1 MQFVFSEEQAQ
12 LRDAVR
18 RFLGQHSPPSEV
30 RRLMETEAGYDA
42 GVWRRLHDELAV
54 GGVHVPERYG
64 GQGFSFAELAI
75 VLEEMGRALYCG
87 PYFSSTVLAATAILL
102 AGSEDDK
109 GELLPAIASGERLA
123 TLVFGEAERR
133 WRIEGNMEVVAHD
146 GVLNGSHGYVLDGC
160 AADLLLVPAWGRG
173 GDFSQT
179 LYAVEADAPGL
190 SRQPLAPLDPTR
202 KLAEITFENT
212 PARLIGT
219 EGGAKD
225 ALATTLR
232 LGEVALANEMVG
244 GAQRLLESAVAYA
257 SERVQFGREVG
268 SFQAIKH
275 RCAELLLTVELAK
288 SAAYQA
294 ANAAAEDGAAE
305 LPALASLAKATASE
319 AYMQAAKDCIQIHG
333 GIGFTWDNDTHLWYK
348 RAKSSEMFLGSPA
361 EHRER
366 LMERWHTLS
375 GATAA
380 SKPAATQSAPSDSAE
395 AATVRAEVRAWLD
408 ANWDPNA
415 RLAEWRGKLADSGW
429 GMPTW
434 PKAWF
439 GRDLPQALAPVVD
452 EEFARVGAVG
462 VSKTGIRLLAAATL
476 LEHGT
481 DAQKA
486 KYLRRILTGEDTWC
500 QLFSE
505 PGSGS
510 DLAGAAS
517 RAEFDGEQW
526 IVNGQKVWTTSADHA
541 DYGLLLAR
549 TDWDV
554 PKHQG
559 LSYFILT
566 MHQSGVEVRPLKQMN
581 GHASFNQVFFTDA
594 KVAPED
600 QVSNTGNGWQVAITT
615 LAHERRGADR
625 IGGSGHQ
632 AERQGPI
639 YEEERKEQAIA
650 NEPYRWYPQR
660 AGRVDLV
667 VERAEITGAIGDPV
681 VRQEI
686 ARLLALEKSAE
697 WTARRARA
705 AQEQG
710 RPQGPEGSLGKLAG
724 SHVARL
730 ACHVHTLIAG
740 ADAML
745 AGPDGAL
752 DGLIAEI
759 LVSVP
764 ATSIA
769 GGTDEIQRNIIAERV
784 LGLPKEPRMDGG
796 PFRNVRRN

>member
-18 RFLGQHSPPSEV
+18 RFLAQHSPASEV
-30 RRLMETEAGYDA
+30 RRLMETDA
-42 GVWRRLHDELAV
+42 GCDADVWRRLHDELAV
-54 GGVHVPERYG
+54 GGVHIPERYG

-87 PYFSSTVLAATAILL
+87 PYFSSTVLAATAILH

-123 TLVFGEAERR
+123 TLVFGETERR
-133 WRIEGNMEVVAHD
+133 WEIEYNMEVTAHD
-146 GVLNGSHGYVLDGC
+146 GVLNGAHCYVLDGC
-160 AADLLLVPAWGRG
+160 NADLLLVPAWGRG
-173 GDFSQT
+173 GAFGQT

-190 SRQPLAPLDPTR
+190 SRHPLAPLDPTR
-202 KLAEITFENT
+202 KLAEIGFENT

-219 EGGAKD
+219 EGGAGD
-225 ALATTLR
+225 AMATTLR

-244 GAQRLLESAVAYA
+244 GAQRLLESAVDYA
-257 SERVQFGREVG
+257 GARVQFGRAVG

-294 ANAAAEDGAAE
+294 ANAAAEGDAN
-305 LPALASLAKATASE
+305 LPALASLAKAAASD

-348 RAKSSEMFLGSPA
+348 RAKSSEVFLGSPT

-366 LMERWHTLS
+366 LLRWKMPQES
-375 GATAA
+375 TAPT
-380 SKPAATQSAPSDSAE
+380 KPSNAQDAPSDGTEAE
-395 AATVRAEVRAWLD
+395 TVRAEARAWLD

-434 PKAWF
+434 PKDWF
-439 GRDLPQALAPVVD
+439 GRDLPQALAPVVE
-452 EEFARVGAVG
+452 EEFARIGAVG

-526 IVNGQKVWTTSADHA
+526 IVNGQKVWTTSAHHA

-549 TDWDV
+549 TDWDA

-559 LSYFILT
+559 LSYFILN

-594 KVAPED
+594 RVAPED
-600 QVSNTGNGWQVAITT
+600 QISSTGNGWQVAITT

-625 IGGSGHQ
+625 IGGSGRQ
-632 AERQGPI
+632 AERNGSI
-639 YEEERKEQAIA
+639 YAEEREEQAIA

-667 VERAEITGAIGDPV
+667 VERAEATGAIGDPV

-686 ARLLALEKSAE
+686 ARLLTLSSSAE

-796 PFRNVRRN
+796 PFRDVRRN

>member
-18 RFLGQHSPPSEV
+18 RFLSQHSPPSEA
-30 RRLMETEAGYDA
+30 RRLMATDAGYD
-42 GVWRRLHDELAV
+42 GEVWRRLCTELAL
-54 GGVHVPERYG
+54 GGVHIPERHG
-64 GQGFSFAELAI
+64 GQGFTFAELAI

-87 PYFSSTVLAATAILL
+87 PYFSSTVLAATAILN
-102 AGSEDDK
+102 AGSEADKDD
-109 GELLPAIASGERLA
+109 LLPAIAAGERRAALA
-123 TLVFGEAERR
+123 FT
-133 WRIEGNMEVVAHD
+133 EGNGRWDADGIETTVRDGALNGVKSHVVDGCTAELLVVA
-146 GVLNGSHGYVLDGC
+146 
-160 AADLLLVPAWGRG
+160 AREAG
-173 GDFSQT
+173 GIS
-179 LYAVEADAPGL
+179 LYAVEADAPGV
-190 SRQPLAPLDPTR
+190 SRRPLAALDPTR
-202 KLAEITFENT
+202 KLAEITLQDA
-212 PARLIGT
+212 PGRLVGAA
-219 EGGAKD
+219 GGSGE
-225 ALATTLR
+225 ALAATLR
-232 LGEVALANEMVG
+232 LGAVALANEMAG
-244 GAQRLLESAVAYA
+244 GTERLLESAVEYA
-257 SERVQFGREVG
+257 STRVQFGRPIG

-275 RCAELLLTVELAK
+275 RCAELLLSVELAK

-294 ANAAAEDGAAE
+294 AHAAAVGDDD
-305 LPALASLAKATASE
+305 LPALASLAKAAASE

-333 GIGFTWDNDTHLWYK
+333 GIGFTWENDTHLWYK
-348 RAKSSEMFLGSPA
+348 RAKSSEAFLGTPA
-361 EHRER
+361 EHRQR
-366 LMERWHTLS
+366 LMERWQTPRPS
-375 GATAA
+375 EVVTA
-380 SKPAATQSAPSDSAE
+380 SVENDDESTPAVQDGSE
-395 AATVRAEVRAWLD
+395 AAAVRAEVRGWLD
-408 ANWDPNA
+408 ANWDANA
-415 RLAEWRGKLADSGW
+415 SLVEWRSKLADSGW

-439 GRDLPQALAPVVD
+439 GRDLPQALAPMVD
-452 EEFARVGAVG
+452 EEFARIGAIG
-462 VSKTGIRLLAAATL
+462 VARSGIRLLAAATL
-476 LEHGT
+476 LEHGS

-517 RAEFDGEQW
+517 RAEFDGERW
-526 IVNGQKVWTTSADHA
+526 IVNGQKVWTTSAHHA

-559 LSYFILT
+559 LSYFVLD
-566 MHQSGVEVRPLKQMN
+566 MRQPGVEVRPLRQMN

-594 KVAPED
+594 QVQPED
-600 QVSNTGNGWQVAITT
+600 RISATGNGWQVAITT

-625 IGGSGHQ
+625 IGGDGGGV
-632 AERQGPI
+632 EREGPI
-639 YEEERKEQAIA
+639 YEAERAEQAIA
-650 NEPYRWYPQR
+650 LEPYKWYPQR

-667 VERAEITGAIGDPV
+667 VERAYATGAIADPV

-686 ARLLALEKSAE
+686 ARLLVLAKSAE

-705 AQEQG
+705 AQQQG

-745 AGPDGAL
+745 TGPDGAL

-796 PFRNVRRN
+796 PFRDVRRN